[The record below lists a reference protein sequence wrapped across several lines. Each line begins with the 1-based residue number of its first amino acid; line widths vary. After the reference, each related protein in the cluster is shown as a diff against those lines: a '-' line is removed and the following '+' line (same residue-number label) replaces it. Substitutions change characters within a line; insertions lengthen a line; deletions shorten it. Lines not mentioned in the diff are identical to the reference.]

1 MYVCMYVCMCVC
13 VCVCVYVCITK
24 FQIMLYSNVIFDF
37 FFSSTVKISC
47 RVKGPDNVLGL
58 GS

>member
-13 VCVCVYVCITK
+13 VCVCMYASQNSKLCYT
-24 FQIMLYSNVIFDF
+24 QMLYLIF